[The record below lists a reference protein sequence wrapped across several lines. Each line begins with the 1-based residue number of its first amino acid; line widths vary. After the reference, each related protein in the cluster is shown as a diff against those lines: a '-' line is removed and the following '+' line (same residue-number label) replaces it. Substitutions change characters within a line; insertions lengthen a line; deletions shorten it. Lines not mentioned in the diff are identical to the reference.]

1 MRLLLP
7 MPGNQ
12 ALATELARLGAG
24 PCGAVETRHF
34 PDGESYVR
42 LHGELQGREAV
53 LVCTLA
59 APDPLL
65 LPLVFAADA
74 ARDLG
79 AARVTLLAPYL
90 AYMRQDKR
98 FQAGEAVSSKS
109 FAAILSRHV
118 DRLITVD
125 PHLHRYPA
133 LDALYTIPAQ
143 ALHAAPL
150 LADWIAAA
158 VPDALLLG
166 PDAESEQWV
175 AAVAARA
182 GAPHAVLAKTRHGD
196 RSVEIALP
204 DLSAYRGRQP
214 VLVDDI
220 ASSGRTLMQ
229 AARLLVALGL
239 PKPVCVV
246 VHALFAGD
254 AYAALQPLASR
265 IVSCD
270 SVPHPSNAISLA
282 PLLAAA
288 L

>member
-7 MPGNQ
+7 LPGNQ
-12 ALATELARLGAG
+12 ALAAELARLGAG
-24 PCGAVETRHF
+24 PCGEVETRHF

-42 LHGELQGREAV
+42 LHGDLHGREAV
-53 LVCTLA
+53 LICTLA

-74 ARDLG
+74 ARELG
-79 AARVTLLAPYL
+79 ASRITLLAPYL

-98 FQAGEAVSSKS
+98 FQPGEAVSSKS

-196 RSVEIALP
+196 RDVEIALP

-220 ASSGRTLMQ
+220 ASSGHTLMQ
-229 AARLLVALGL
+229 AARLLVAQGL
-239 PKPVCVV
+239 PKPVCAV